1 MSDDDDGFSKGFGYA
16 VGKEVGGCF
25 SSILFI
31 LFIVA
36 CLLGGC

>member
-25 SSILFI
+25 TFI
-31 LFIVA
+31 LFLLFVA
-36 CLLGGC
+36 ACLGGC